1 MKSIIIDKNDEKV
14 EIKSQKLY
22 TKKHTIPLKLIDLL
36 ILTETIEITPKTI
49 LNITSYDIP
58 ILFLSKDSKKI
69 ALTLPAISK
78 NSELKAIQYKAL
90 EKNIIIA
97 KRLIY
102 EKILT
107 HKDSLKEFDID
118 ISVEDELAKLALCQT
133 TDEIMGVEGA
143 FARKYFGH
151 YFSLFERRLTKG
163 YRSKNPPLDPINAT
177 LSYIY
182 TLTYNS
188 ITAKLYMRGFE
199 PSISYLHTPF
209 RNHFAL
215 SSDIMEPLRAKINN
229 FVAKL
234 FLDKILTTDDFT
246 NKNGVYL
253 KYNSRTR
260 LWSELK
266 PFMDKL
272 NKKLNKQI
280 IQLKKDIIPNE
291 SNTKK

>member
-1 MKSIIIDKNDEKV
+1 MKSIIIDKNDEKL
-14 EIKSQKLY
+14 ELKAKKLY
-22 TKKHTIPLKLIDLL
+22 TKRHTIPLKLIDIL
-36 ILTETIEITPKTI
+36 ILTETIEVTPKTI
-49 LNITSYDIP
+49 LNITNANIP

-78 NSELKAIQYKAL
+78 NSELKAMQYKAL

-102 EKILT
+102 EKIIS
-107 HKDSLKEFDID
+107 HQESLKEFDIN
-118 ISVEDELAKLALCQT
+118 INIENELAKLALCKDI
-133 TDEIMGVEGA
+133 DEIMGVEGA

-151 YFSLFERRLTKG
+151 YFSLFEKKLTKG
-163 YRSKNPPLDPINAT
+163 YRSKNPPIDPINAT

-188 ITAKLYMRGFE
+188 VTAKLYMRGFE

-215 SSDIMEPLRAKINN
+215 SSDLMEPLRAKINN

-253 KYNSRTR
+253 KYNARTR

-291 SNTKK
+291 SNTEK